1 MKTKHLAIG
10 GLLVAI
16 IAAFFSYKY
25 FGESNTTD
33 DRIIAQE
40 ENDEMLQ
47 FVRTFLN
54 DSTIQIVD
62 SEKGILRKDSICFFY
77 DTKWD
82 TYLVI
87 PDSFELNIAEDNS
100 SMNLTTENE
109 IIKTWAAP
117 HNEEIWNGKESLKN
131 GLIEA
136 GFTIDVNEKTDSVL
150 EISGSA
156 KNEDDSFYSYL
167 KVIALPDSTDLFITY
182 RALSEY
188 KQDEIIRNVI
198 KQFPDKP
205 YWMANG
211 MESYLLY

>member
-131 GLIEA
+131 GLIEV

-156 KNEDDSFYSYL
+156 KNEDNSFYSYL

-205 YWMANG
+205 Y
-211 MESYLLY
+211 

>member
-16 IAAFFSYKY
+16 IVAFFSYKY
-25 FGESNTTD
+25 FGVSNTTD

-156 KNEDDSFYSYL
+156 KNEDNSFYSYL

-198 KQFPDKP
+198 KKFPDKP
-205 YWMANG
+205 Y
-211 MESYLLY
+211 

>member
-62 SEKGILRKDSICFFY
+62 SEKGILRKDSISFFY

-109 IIKTWAAP
+109 IIKTWVAP

-156 KNEDDSFYSYL
+156 KNEDNSFYSYL

-205 YWMANG
+205 Y
-211 MESYLLY
+211 

>member
-25 FGESNTTD
+25 VSESNTTD
-33 DRIIAQE
+33 EYFIVQE

-87 PDSFELNIAEDNS
+87 PDFFELNIAEDNS

-109 IIKTWAAP
+109 IIKTWVAP

-156 KNEDDSFYSYL
+156 KNEDNSFYSYL

-205 YWMANG
+205 Y
-211 MESYLLY
+211 

>member
-16 IAAFFSYKY
+16 IVAFFSYKY
-25 FGESNTTD
+25 FGVSNTTD

-156 KNEDDSFYSYL
+156 KNEDNSFYSYL

>member
-25 FGESNTTD
+25 VSESNTTD

-82 TYLVI
+82 TYLLI

-156 KNEDDSFYSYL
+156 KNEDNSFYSYL

-205 YWMANG
+205 Y
-211 MESYLLY
+211 

>member
-10 GLLVAI
+10 GLLIAI

-109 IIKTWAAP
+109 IIKTWVAP

-156 KNEDDSFYSYL
+156 KNEDNSFYSYL

-205 YWMANG
+205 Y
-211 MESYLLY
+211 

>member
-25 FGESNTTD
+25 FSESNTTD
-33 DRIIAQE
+33 DRIIVQE

-109 IIKTWAAP
+109 IIKTWVAP

-156 KNEDDSFYSYL
+156 KNEDNSFYSYL

-205 YWMANG
+205 Y
-211 MESYLLY
+211 

>member
-156 KNEDDSFYSYL
+156 KNEDNSFYSYL

-198 KQFPDKP
+198 KQFPEKP
-205 YWMANG
+205 Y
-211 MESYLLY
+211 